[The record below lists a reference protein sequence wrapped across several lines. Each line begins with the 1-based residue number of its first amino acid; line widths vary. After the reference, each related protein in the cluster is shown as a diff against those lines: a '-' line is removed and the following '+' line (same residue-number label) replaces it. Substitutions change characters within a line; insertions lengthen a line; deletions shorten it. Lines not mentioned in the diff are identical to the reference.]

1 MRKFCALCG
10 KETNKIIRG
19 LCIQHYLEKHE
30 TILVP
35 EIKIKIEKN
44 TGRIRER
51 EKWTE
56 LSKEKLEAIVASKAK
71 TIGIYSAKIS
81 AKETEPWH
89 FTITA
94 TGKIDGKKIEAKKQ
108 AIIKP
113 VLVQSD
119 AEMKLKSSYHEAII
133 QLRFRGKADKEKKQA
148 LLEEALE
155 ILAKEKKKDELS
167 GASGI
172 DYKREGIDVM
182 IGSKRAAKKTVKKL
196 SRKYN
201 AEVKTAFKT
210 IGYDR
215 SGKEKKRFTYSVR
228 LS

>member
-1 MRKFCALCG
+1 MRFCALCG
-10 KETNKIIRG
+10 KETSKIIRG

-35 EIKIKIEKN
+35 EIKIDIEKN

-51 EKWTE
+51 GKWTE

-71 TIGIYSAKIS
+71 TTGISDAKIT
-81 AKETEPWH
+81 AKETGPWR

-94 TGKIDGKKIEAKKQ
+94 TGKIDGEKIEAKKQ
-108 AIIKP
+108 ATIKP

-133 QLRFRGKADKEKKQA
+133 QLRFKSKAGREKKQA

-155 ILAKEKKKDELS
+155 ILAKEKKKDELA

-172 DYKREGIDVM
+172 EYKREGIDVM

-201 AEVKTAFKT
+201 AETKTAFKI
-210 IGYDR
+210 IGLDS
-215 SGKEKKRFTYSVR
+215 SGKEKKRLTYSVR
-228 LS
+228 I